1 MASLDLDIY
10 KRLSVTYV
18 ILVREL
24 ATLRITIYISAAC
37 VQHSMALLMHLKRAT
52 GDEAPFQSTFSR
64 NWGEIKEL
72 CKQAQQSEQVVF
84 KPNLWNLTTSSY
96 ALSIGATSIK
106 FVQ

>member
-24 ATLRITIYISAAC
+24 ATLRITIYISAC
-37 VQHSMALLMHLKRAT
+37 VHHSVALLMHLKNTT

-72 CKQAQQSEQVVF
+72 CKQAQQSERVAF
-84 KPNLWNLTTSSY
+84 
-96 ALSIGATSIK
+96 
-106 FVQ
+106 